1 MAAVLTLSG
10 RAPAP
15 AAASPC
21 RVLNLEAVKSAPVTT
36 DPYPFF
42 VVDQCIRPERLD
54 AVLAQAPHIR
64 DGGSF
69 PMDNFRTGPDFE
81 ALLAELGG
89 PALREVLEQ
98 KFGLSLA
105 GRPCVTTA
113 RGYSRAKDGRI
124 HRDSKSKLVTILIY
138 LNGKEWPD
146 ATGRLRILRSKTDM
160 NASVAEIAPT
170 GGSLVAFKVTENGW
184 HGYPAF
190 EGERRSIQ
198 FNYVADE
205 GAVHK
210 HQTRHGFTAWL
221 KKLKRRLFGGYEE

>member
-10 RAPAP
+10 GAPAR
-15 AAASPC
+15 AASPC
-21 RVLNLEAVKSAPVTT
+21 KVLNLEALKAAPVQN

-42 VVDQCIRPERLD
+42 VVDQCVRPERLA
-54 AVLAQAPHIR
+54 AVLEQTPRIR

-69 PMDNFRTGPDFE
+69 PMTNFSTGPDFE
-81 ALLAELGG
+81 ALLAELHG
-89 PALREVLEQ
+89 PAVREVLEQ

-105 GRPCVTTA
+105 GRPSVTTA

-124 HRDSKSKLVTILIY
+124 HRDSKTKLVTVLIY
-138 LNGKEWPD
+138 LNAEWP
-146 ATGRLRILRSKTDM
+146 AQTGKLRILRSRTDL
-160 NASVAEIAPT
+160 NDYVAEIAPT

-198 FNYVADE
+198 FNYVVDD

-221 KKLKRRLFGGYEE
+221 KKLKRALFGGYEE